1 MQLRAMKYHVY
12 HKIPLNTIQYDDDDD
27 HNDVFVE
34 RELAANDTTL
44 FSIQPKENLSLY
56 YYFSYEERLG
66 FNNHPN
72 SNEDNDEKNND
83 NNDKENENNKD
94 NNNTRKDSLLAD

>member
-1 MQLRAMKYHVY
+1 MKYHVY

-56 YYFSYEERLG
+56 YYCLYYFRFLCHYYHYFFFIIITIAMGMIVETLSFLVG
-66 FNNHPN
+66 KKI
-72 SNEDNDEKNND
+72 KN
-83 NNDKENENNKD
+83 K
-94 NNNTRKDSLLAD
+94 